1 MMMVAPAVRLNLYDK
16 NNPTKVNS
24 IEKSDDKNIII
35 ASELESLIARYIG
48 IVSSA
53 ITSMRPTSLIAMTI
67 LKAESMSIKV

>member
-1 MMMVAPAVRLNLYDK
+1 MMMVAPAVRSNLYEK
-16 NNPTKVNS
+16 NNPTKVKS

-53 ITSMRPTSLIAMTI
+53 ITSMRPTSLIAITI
-67 LKAESMSIKV
+67 LKAESISIKV